1 MRVRRIVTSGLRVRS
16 SGEVGHGELIGAR
29 SSHAFAIN
37 MPISTERKQVHRI
50 IRLSIRQFDGFL
62 VQNECALVSPGRSDW
77 CAIFADQ
84 LHLLSRSCFSG
95 YPMPLPL
102 PGLRIA

>member
-1 MRVRRIVTSGLRVRS
+1 
-16 SGEVGHGELIGAR
+16 
-29 SSHAFAIN
+29 
-37 MPISTERKQVHRI
+37 
-50 IRLSIRQFDGFL
+50 